1 MTATA
6 TENEQ
11 RAERA
16 YRAVLA
22 YREEGAEIE
31 EAAIDLMTDILHML
45 PAYGDPEAAHRIAWH
60 HYVAEMEE
68 R

>member
-1 MTATA
+1 MSTQT
-6 TENEQ
+6 TNEE

-22 YREEGAEIE
+22 YREEGTDIE

-45 PAYGDPEAAHRIAWH
+45 PAYGDPESAHAIAWH
-60 HYVAEMEE
+60 HYIAECT
-68 R
+68 